1 MPRRARPPG
10 RPTLTLR
17 IRARAHD
24 VVRCGAVRITESGSI
39 LACIDEA
46 SLRHVYIQPYM
57 AVHVD
62 PYADT
67 ATQKHPVDRVIPASS
82 RQGPAVQGPRPG

>member
-62 PYADT
+62 PYADS
-67 ATQKHPVDRVIPASS
+67 ATQT
-82 RQGPAVQGPRPG
+82 PRRSGYTCQ